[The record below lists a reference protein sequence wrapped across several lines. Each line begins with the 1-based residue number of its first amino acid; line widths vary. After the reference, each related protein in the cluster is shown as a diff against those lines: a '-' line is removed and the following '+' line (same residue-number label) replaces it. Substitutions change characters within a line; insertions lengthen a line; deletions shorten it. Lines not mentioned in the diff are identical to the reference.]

1 MWRSR
6 VRVGAVLMLAALLS
20 ACAAPP
26 RLAGSPTLQ
35 EYSGRFSVSW
45 RDARPEAL
53 LQRSAGRFV
62 LRVDGERS
70 EVAVSSP
77 LGQTLAVVSIEP
89 GSASL
94 VTADGAVLRADSP
107 ESLTGRAFG
116 WPAPLGRL
124 PRWLAGTASALRETG
139 SNLPGSAAPDP
150 FEEAGWLVTVDAW
163 QAGRPQR
170 LTLRW
175 PAALAPSGAQ
185 TVELRLLVDDPGHFS
200 PPAPVRMTHE

>member
-6 VRVGAVLMLAALLS
+6 IRVGTVLMVAALVS

-26 RLAGSPTLQ
+26 RLAVSPTLQ

-45 RDARPEAL
+45 RDARPEAM

-62 LRVDGERS
+62 LRVDGARS

-107 ESLTGRAFG
+107 EALTERAFG

-124 PRWLAGTASALRETG
+124 SRWLAGPAKDPPDAG
-139 SNLPGSAAPDP
+139 SPAAGAAPVPDP
-150 FEEAGWLVTVDAW
+150 FEEAGWLVSVDTW

-185 TVELRLLVDDPGHFS
+185 TVELRLLVDDPGG
-200 PPAPVRMTHE
+200 AVR